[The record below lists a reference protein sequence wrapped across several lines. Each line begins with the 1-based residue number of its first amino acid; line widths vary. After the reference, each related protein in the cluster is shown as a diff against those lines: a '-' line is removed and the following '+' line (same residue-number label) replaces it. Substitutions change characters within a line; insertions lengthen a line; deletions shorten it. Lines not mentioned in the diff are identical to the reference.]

1 MANRKLTELPSL
13 SSIPFDSTDLLYIV
27 DVETDVSKS
36 VPFNLLVGG
45 NLVTLSAYNTQ
56 NTLNVSYLSGEIED
70 NTANIA
76 TLDSGGVSLAAD
88 TQYLSG
94 QILVNRS
101 DVLTISAELIAN
113 NPSEIVT
120 DVLTISGNLDALSA
134 TVVEIENTG
143 GDIIDIEADVVFLSG
158 SIGTITALATTSTNL
173 VGAVNEVRASVG
185 NSYPAADATKV
196 GFITITQAVDLDTLE
211 TNVATNN
218 AKNTYPS
225 ADATK
230 VGFISVTQAVNLDD
244 LETTAGNAIPLATL
258 KTETAAS
265 TDFADFKTRIAAL

>member
-70 NTANIA
+70 NTGAIA
-76 TLDSGGVSLAAD
+76 ILDSGGVSLAAD

-120 DVLTISGNLDALSA
+120 DVLTISGNLDTLSA

-143 GDIIDIEADVVFLSG
+143 GEIVDIEADVVFLSG

-173 VGAVNEVRASVG
+173 VGAVNEVRGSVG
-185 NSYPAADATKV
+185 NSYPAADAIKV
-196 GFITITQAVDLDTLE
+196 GFITITQAVDLDNLE
-211 TNVATNN
+211 
-218 AKNTYPS
+218 
-225 ADATK
+225 TK
-230 VGFISVTQAVNLDD
+230 VGFISITQAVDLDT
-244 LETTAGNAIPLATL
+244 LETTANNAIPLATL
-258 KTETAAS
+258 QTETAAS
-265 TDFADFKTRIAAL
+265 TDFADFQSRIAAL